1 MAQKDAFKTGPQHLA
16 RFRSSTPVWCGPLAA
31 ALVVSSVV
39 WLDPAQASAVDR
51 VNAGEVSCGQLQ
63 SIINTKGAAIV
74 RYPST
79 SVPGLPRYD
88 TFVRTGSLCE
98 RNQVQTGRKLR
109 SRDGE
114 CHVVSCQI
122 SNHQN

>member
-1 MAQKDAFKTGPQHLA
+1 MARNAAFKTGLQHLA
-16 RFRSSTPVWCGPLAA
+16 RIRSKMPVGCGPLAA
-31 ALVVSSVV
+31 ALVVSAIV
-39 WLDPAQASAVDR
+39 WLDPTQASAVDR
-51 VNAGEVSCGQLQ
+51 VNAGEVICGQLQ

-88 TFVRTGSLCE
+88 TFVRTGSLCD
-98 RNQVQTGRKLR
+98 RNQVLTGRNLR